1 MVYQALC
8 STIPSDPASVLV
20 LRPQT
25 SGYGMALCFFRV
37 HPQIMKGLGV
47 GGGGGRE
54 TKQNSEQESVEDG
67 GRILAV
73 GAEQGLQD

>member
-20 LRPQT
+20 LGPQT

-37 HPQIMKGLGV
+37 HPQIMKGLV
-47 GGGGGRE
+47 GRGGRE

-67 GRILAV
+67 GRILAA